1 MQFAAFQDLGVDA
14 AFQSFAEPL
23 RTPLLRLR
31 QLILDTGARTT
42 GLGGLV
48 ETLKWGEPAY
58 LPVKQRVGTTVRVAA
73 LKGSSK
79 HYAMY
84 VHCQTTLVETFARHY
99 PDTFRFEGS
108 RALVFREEEEI
119 PVGPLEHC
127 IGLALTYHRWR

>member
-1 MQFAAFQDLGVDA
+1 MQFAAFQDRAVEA
-14 AFQSFAEPL
+14 AFESCAEPL
-23 RTPLLRLR
+23 RVPLLRLR
-31 QLILDTGARTT
+31 QLILDTGAGTT

-58 LPVKQRVGTTVRVAA
+58 LPVKLRVGTTIRVAA

-84 VHCQTTLVETFARHY
+84 VHCQTTLVETFACHY
-99 PDTFRFEGS
+99 PDTFRFEGR
-108 RALVFREEEEI
+108 RALVFQQDEEI

-127 IGLALTYHRWR
+127 IGLALTYYRWR